1 MYTHMD
7 ICSHVYVCMFY
18 VRRARVYVVGA
29 AVLELLLNLSATVEL
44 GAGWA
49 EKEKCKKEGRGAT
62 QLMWC

>member
-1 MYTHMD
+1 M
-7 ICSHVYVCMFY
+7 YVCMFY